1 MGEAVSGRSVQRKEG
16 ETRRYEG
23 VCGCSM
29 GLNSSVVLFLYSVF
43 VRVDV
48 GSFLCSLST
57 AFLSTSIGVAVGEG
71 GLGVA
76 PLPSTNIAQFFCMNG
91 LFHCGVGAVQ
101 QEWQQIKSVG
111 FSV

>member
-1 MGEAVSGRSVQRKEG
+1 MQHGLEFLSRLVFVL
-16 ETRRYEG
+16 G
-23 VCGCSM
+23 VCSGGYGVVSVLAIDRFLIDKYRCSSR
-29 GLNSSVVLFLYSVF
+29 G
-43 VRVDV
+43 R
-48 GSFLCSLST
+48 
-57 AFLSTSIGVAVGEG
+57 GEG